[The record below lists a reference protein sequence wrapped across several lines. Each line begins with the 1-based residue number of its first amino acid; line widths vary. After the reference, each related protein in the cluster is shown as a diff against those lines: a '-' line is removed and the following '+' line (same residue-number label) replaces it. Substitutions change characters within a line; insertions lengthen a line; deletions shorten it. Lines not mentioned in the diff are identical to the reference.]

1 MKDQS
6 LDASMNI
13 GSEIRLSE
21 DCTKNIRIGSIKMI
35 REVRQL
41 MKNVNY
47 KFSPSIGRDKWA
59 SADDNEGI
67 DWPAIEESYRK
78 AFNVVLVGGL
88 SDDEYDSVD
97 EDGIKELD
105 TLLDRFL

>member
-21 DCTKNIRIGSIKMI
+21 DCTKSIRIGSIKVI

-59 SADDNEGI
+59 SVDGGEEI
-67 DWPAIEESYRK
+67 DWPIIEDTYRK
-78 AFNVVLVGGL
+78 AFNIVLIGGL

-105 TLLDRFL
+105 NLLDRFL